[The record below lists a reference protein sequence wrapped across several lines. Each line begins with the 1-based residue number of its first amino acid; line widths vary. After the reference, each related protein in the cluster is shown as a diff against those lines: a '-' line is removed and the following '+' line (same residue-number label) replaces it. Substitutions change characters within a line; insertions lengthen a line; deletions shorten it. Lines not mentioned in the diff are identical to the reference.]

1 MCGIVGY
8 GSLTKVDNQLI
19 KNINNKQSH
28 RGPDSQGL
36 YISNCKKVSLAMSR
50 LAILDINHGHQ
61 PMTLNKEQLSI
72 VFNGEIFNSS
82 DIKNDIVQ
90 NFNDKF
96 FSSHSDTEV
105 ILRLYKHKGV
115 DSLKELNGM
124 FSFIIFDGKSDK
136 LIFAR
141 DRFGIKPLVFKKTRN
156 SILIAS
162 EVQAISNSFKNLKMN
177 KNAISEY
184 INFGFISAPNTVYND
199 IHKLPHG
206 NIGVFCLKTGKL
218 SISRWPGANINSN
231 KIIKLPSTQIHKTIK
246 HTFSNAVERWQ
257 QSDEDICYS
266 LSGGK
271 DATSIAAIASKKK
284 KIATF
289 TVGYKNKYENWS
301 EFQHAREI
309 SKLLKTDHTEIEV
322 DLESYLDDLPK
333 IISMFGEP
341 FGGGLP
347 SFNLFKEISKNFK
360 VVMTGIGADELFGN
374 YLRSK
379 RYNNFYKNNQNLT
392 FNKKKYTDLI
402 YLNSDKGFNT
412 NLIGHYYHINNNG
425 HLNFNNNDNSIE
437 SQICNFDLNT
447 QLPYD
452 FLHMSDIL
460 SMNFGVEARTPFL
473 DLEFVKLI
481 TSIPY
486 SQRIDLKNYKSLLV
500 NSLGDDFPQVDL
512 SGKKF
517 GFSLP
522 ISFLMREIMRSTFD
536 RLMKK
541 KNFLKLK
548 YFTNNFFDDVIN
560 NFLNGDNR
568 FLEIIWRAFILQ
580 MWIQDEL

>member
-8 GSLTKVDNQLI
+8 GSLTKVDNQSI
-19 KNINNKQSH
+19 NNINDKQSH
-28 RGPDSQGL
+28 RGPDSQGF
-36 YISNCKKVSLAMSR
+36 YTSKCKKVSLAMSR
-50 LAILDINHGHQ
+50 LAILDINNGHQ

-82 DIKNDIVQ
+82 DLKNDIVQ
-90 NFNDKF
+90 NFKEKF
-96 FSSHSDTEV
+96 ISSHSDTEV

-141 DRFGIKPLVFKKTRN
+141 DRFGIKPLVFKKTKN

-162 EVQAISNSFKNLKMN
+162 EVQAICNSFNDRELN
-177 KNAISEY
+177 ENAINEY
-184 INFGFISAPNTVYND
+184 INFGFISAPNTVYNN

-206 NIGVFCLKTGKL
+206 NIGVFCLKTGNL
-218 SISRWPGANINSN
+218 SISSWPGASINSN

-246 HTFSNAVERWQ
+246 HTLSNAVERWQ
-257 QSDEDICYS
+257 QADEDICYS

-284 KIATF
+284 KISTF

-301 EFQHAREI
+301 EFEYAREI
-309 SKLLKTDHTEIEV
+309 SKVLKTDHNEIEI

-347 SFNLFKEISKNFK
+347 SFNLFKAISKNFK
-360 VVMTGIGADELFGN
+360 VIMTGIGADELFGN
-374 YLRSK
+374 YLRSE
-379 RYNNFYKNNQNLT
+379 RYKNFYKNNQNLT

-412 NLIGHYYHINNNG
+412 NLIGQYYHINDNG
-425 HLNFNNNDNSIE
+425 HLHFNNNDNSIE

-500 NSLGDDFPQVDL
+500 NSLGNDFPQVGL

-522 ISFLMREIMRSTFD
+522 ISFLMRDVMRSTFD

-541 KNFLKLK
+541 KNFLDLK

-568 FLEIIWRAFILQ
+568 FLEIIWRIFILQ
-580 MWIQDEL
+580 IWLHDEI

>member
-1 MCGIVGY
+1 M
-8 GSLTKVDNQLI
+8 
-19 KNINNKQSH
+19 
-28 RGPDSQGL
+28 
-36 YISNCKKVSLAMSR
+36 
-50 LAILDINHGHQ
+50 
-61 PMTLNKEQLSI
+61 
-72 VFNGEIFNSS
+72 
-82 DIKNDIVQ
+82 
-90 NFNDKF
+90 
-96 FSSHSDTEV
+96 
-105 ILRLYKHKGV
+105 
-115 DSLKELNGM
+115 
-124 FSFIIFDGKSDK
+124 
-136 LIFAR
+136 
-141 DRFGIKPLVFKKTRN
+141 
-156 SILIAS
+156 
-162 EVQAISNSFKNLKMN
+162 QA
-177 KNAISEY
+177 
-184 INFGFISAPNTVYND
+184 
-199 IHKLPHG
+199 
-206 NIGVFCLKTGKL
+206 
-218 SISRWPGANINSN
+218 
-231 KIIKLPSTQIHKTIK
+231 IHKTIK

-374 YLRSK
+374 YLRSE

-580 MWIQDEL
+580 MWIHDEL

>member
-19 KNINNKQSH
+19 KNINDKQSH
-28 RGPDSQGL
+28 RGPDSQGF

-72 VFNGEIFNSS
+72 VFNGEIFNSL

-374 YLRSK
+374 YLRSE

-580 MWIQDEL
+580 MWIHDEL

>member
-1 MCGIVGY
+1 
-8 GSLTKVDNQLI
+8 
-19 KNINNKQSH
+19 
-28 RGPDSQGL
+28 
-36 YISNCKKVSLAMSR
+36 
-50 LAILDINHGHQ
+50 ILDINHGHQ

-271 DATSIAAIASKKK
+271 D
-284 KIATF
+284 
-289 TVGYKNKYENWS
+289 
-301 EFQHAREI
+301 
-309 SKLLKTDHTEIEV
+309 
-322 DLESYLDDLPK
+322 
-333 IISMFGEP
+333 
-341 FGGGLP
+341 
-347 SFNLFKEISKNFK
+347 
-360 VVMTGIGADELFGN
+360 
-374 YLRSK
+374 
-379 RYNNFYKNNQNLT
+379 
-392 FNKKKYTDLI
+392 
-402 YLNSDKGFNT
+402 
-412 NLIGHYYHINNNG
+412 
-425 HLNFNNNDNSIE
+425 
-437 SQICNFDLNT
+437 
-447 QLPYD
+447 
-452 FLHMSDIL
+452 
-460 SMNFGVEARTPFL
+460 
-473 DLEFVKLI
+473 
-481 TSIPY
+481 
-486 SQRIDLKNYKSLLV
+486 
-500 NSLGDDFPQVDL
+500 
-512 SGKKF
+512 
-517 GFSLP
+517 
-522 ISFLMREIMRSTFD
+522 
-536 RLMKK
+536 
-541 KNFLKLK
+541 
-548 YFTNNFFDDVIN
+548 
-560 NFLNGDNR
+560 
-568 FLEIIWRAFILQ
+568 
-580 MWIQDEL
+580 